1 MPKKEYELFEW
12 KVFAFKR
19 SDVPVFLLKLVNSN
33 YFLIQPSFRDANIL
47 HQVVSSHEFMHLR
60 SSYPV
65 NLHIFFFLKSSVIRQ
80 NGESQNRCFKKTKHA
95 KFSEKRTFL
104 TPLYGKIW
112 RALFS
117 WNTRFEIRSFALLP
131 AKYNFLFE

>member
-65 NLHIFFFLKSSVIRQ
+65 NLHIFFFEIICNKAKRRISKQVFQENKARQIFRKTNISYPLLRKNLTCFVFLKHPFWDSLFCLIT
-80 NGESQNRCFKKTKHA
+80 GE
-95 KFSEKRTFL
+95 
-104 TPLYGKIW
+104 I
-112 RALFS
+112 
-117 WNTRFEIRSFALLP
+117 
-131 AKYNFLFE
+131 